1 MINHHWGHNR
11 RFNAFSNYFKQ
22 KFGRRVQKLSID
34 AGFTCPNRDG
44 SRGTGGCSFCN
55 NDAFNPNYC
64 IPEKSITRQLEE
76 GIEFHQKRYEN
87 AGDYIAYFQ
96 AYSNT
101 YDQLENLKKKY
112 EEALA
117 HPRVIGLVIGT
128 RPDCLDEGIFQYL
141 KEINKTHYLF
151 LENGIESCYD
161 QTLKQI
167 NRGHT
172 FDETRK
178 AILTAHEHNITTGAH
193 MIIGL
198 PGEKK
203 AEILDE
209 ADILS
214 RLPIHSVK
222 FHQLQIIKNT
232 AIEKLYLQK
241 PELFEQFTLEEY
253 ISFITDF
260 IERLNPQIKIERIAG
275 EAPPQFLAL
284 KQGWGLRNDQILNL
298 FEKELARRDS
308 WQGKY
313 YNH

>member
-151 LENGIESCYD
+151 LEIGIESCYD